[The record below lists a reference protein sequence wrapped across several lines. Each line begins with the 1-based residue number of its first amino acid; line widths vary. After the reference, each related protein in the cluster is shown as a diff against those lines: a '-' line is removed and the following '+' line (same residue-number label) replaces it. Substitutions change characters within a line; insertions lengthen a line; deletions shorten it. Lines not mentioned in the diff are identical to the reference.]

1 MKHFDSGFEGDH
13 VHACEDTLATGQ
25 ILVRRALSGSTFASK
40 VGLRVALGSSFGVVN
55 AAKCPVEALLCLV
68 LFRDGIPF
76 MPVDEDT
83 PAQAVR
89 FRLTSFGFVCTLF
102 VSPKLL
108 VSRSLVGFFVVAL
121 EGSLVEST
129 RFVVFL
135 SACLSLNRGSEWMQL
150 YASVKAISF
159 MLSTRAVRPENRKL

>member
-108 VSRSLVGFFVVAL
+108 VSRSLVGFFLLLLWRDRWLSQRGLSCFFLPVCHSIVVQS
-121 EGSLVEST
+121 G
-129 RFVVFL
+129 
-135 SACLSLNRGSEWMQL
+135 CNCMQ
-150 YASVKAISF
+150 A
-159 MLSTRAVRPENRKL
+159 